1 MKYSIFLVSFLLVSS
16 LYAQNKETSRFS
28 INPKIGK
35 QYDVNTGIGTTYGLT
50 LNLFSPKIVYSAG
63 YFNTVETMLFGD
75 TDPKE
80 TLNDISLMFGRYFG
94 ERFFRIE
101 GQFGLSLLWGQNR
114 GEKYYQYNYGYR
126 YEVEKFTTVGIP
138 LKMGFKYMPF
148 KFMSVGI
155 DLQANLNLVRSF
167 FVTFISLEF
176 GIIRNEV
183 KSRP

>member
-1 MKYSIFLVSFLLVSS
+1 
-16 LYAQNKETSRFS
+16 
-28 INPKIGK
+28 
-35 QYDVNTGIGTTYGLT
+35 
-50 LNLFSPKIVYSAG
+50 
-63 YFNTVETMLFGD
+63 
-75 TDPKE
+75 
-80 TLNDISLMFGRYFG
+80 MFGRYFG